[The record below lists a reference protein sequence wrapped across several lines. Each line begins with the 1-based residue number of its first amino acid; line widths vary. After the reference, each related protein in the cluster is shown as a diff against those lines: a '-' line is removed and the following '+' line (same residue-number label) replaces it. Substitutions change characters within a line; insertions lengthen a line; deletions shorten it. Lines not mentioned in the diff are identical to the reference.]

1 MLYLCIHKS
10 EMSDEFFEIKKNKK
24 RFGEVKKSPYLC
36 KTKEID
42 NDSDTNL
49 KKS

>member
-1 MLYLCIHKS
+1 
-10 EMSDEFFEIKKNKK
+10 MSDEFFEIKKNKK
-24 RFGEVKKSPYLC
+24 RFGGLKKSPYLC

>member
-10 EMSDEFFEIKKNKK
+10 ETSDKFFEIKKVEK
-24 RFGEVKKSPYLC
+24 RFGRLKKSPYLC